1 MADQETRHF
10 SSSSIHFKNCS
21 TFAENFLRL
30 YKKLLGQTAVY
41 GLSSV
46 LVRIFPFLIA
56 PIVTKAFGP
65 SASSPFVDWY
75 SIAGVITVL
84 LTHGMETSFFRFA
97 QEENISKKTLVSTTA
112 MSILTAG
119 LLYLIL
125 GYVFRYQLAAAFE
138 TPDQVNFLVIFLFI
152 LSFDA
157 FATIPSAVLR
167 LEGKPV
173 LYMLSKVIGSLVYFG
188 LVYFFIRILKNAPD
202 GILGLKYNPEIGV
215 GYVFIAN
222 LVQSIVTL
230 AIVGKEFVNFSL
242 KAFDFQLWKKIM
254 NYSWPVMVAGLA
266 GVVNQTLD
274 RQFLKYL
281 LPESEARHQIGVYGA
296 VYKIATFITV
306 FRQAYQLGIEPY
318 FFASFKDKNNHKTY
332 TVLMDIF
339 VICNCLIFL
348 FLMVNLQWI
357 SELYLRNPLYYEGI
371 EIIPWVMLGALFL
384 GIYLNL
390 SIWYKLSDK
399 TRVGLYISL
408 IGAAITIAINVFFIP
423 KFGYW
428 ASAIAALVTFTSM
441 MIISYLWGRAEYP
454 IPYNTGKIALY
465 LGITI
470 GFSLI
475 SFYLFRTN
483 YFIGNALLATFILLV
498 IYKEKTIV
506 NSIRNAKY

>member
-1 MADQETRHF
+1 MQQNF
-10 SSSSIHFKNCS
+10 S
-21 TFAENFLRL
+21 AL

-65 SASSPFVDWY
+65 AASSPFVDWY

-97 QEENISKKTLVSTTA
+97 QEKEISKKTLVSTTA
-112 MSILTAG
+112 LSVLSAG
-119 LLYLIL
+119 FIYLIL
-125 GYVFRYQLAAAFE
+125 GYVFRQELANAFE

-188 LVYFFIRILKNAPD
+188 LVFFFIKILKNQPD
-202 GILGLKYNPEIGV
+202 GIFGLKYNPEIGV

-222 LVQSIVTL
+222 LAQSIVTL
-230 AIVGKEFVNFSL
+230 AIVGKEFVNFSF
-242 KAFDFQLWKKIM
+242 KSFDFGLWKRIM

-281 LPESEARHQIGVYGA
+281 LPDGEARHQIGVYGA

-318 FFASFKDKNNHKTY
+318 FFSSFKDKSNHKTY
-332 TVLMDIF
+332 SVLMDIF
-339 VICNCLIFL
+339 VICNCLIFM

-357 SELYLRNPLYYEGI
+357 SEQYLRNPLYYEGI

-390 SIWYKLSDK
+390 SIWYKLSDQ

-408 IGAAITIAINVFFIP
+408 IGAAITIAINVIFIP
-423 KFGYW
+423 KYGYW

-441 MIISYLWGRAEYP
+441 MVISYIWGRIQYP
-454 IPYNTGKIALY
+454 IPYNTKKVLLY

-470 GFSLI
+470 SFSLI
-475 SFYLFRTN
+475 SFYFFRTN
-483 YFIGNALLATFILLV
+483 YIVGNLFLVAFIALVL
-498 IYKEKTIV
+498 YQEKAIV
-506 NSIRNAKY
+506 NKILKR

>member
-1 MADQETRHF
+1 M
-10 SSSSIHFKNCS
+10 
-21 TFAENFLRL
+21 
-30 YKKLLGQTAVY
+30 
-41 GLSSV
+41 

-65 SASSPFVDWY
+65 AASSPFVDWY

-112 MSILTAG
+112 TSILTAG

-125 GYVFRYQLAAAFE
+125 GYVFRYHLAAAFE
-138 TPDQVNFLVIFLFI
+138 TPDQVNFLIIFLFI

-188 LVYFFIRILKNAPD
+188 LVVFFIKWLPKFPN

-222 LVQSIVTL
+222 LIQSIVTL
-230 AIVGKEFVNFSL
+230 AIVGKEFLNFSL
-242 KAFDFQLWKKIM
+242 KSFDFKLWKKIM

-266 GVVNQTLD
+266 GVANQTLD

-281 LPESEARHQIGVYGA
+281 LPEADARHQIGVYGA

-318 FFASFKDKNNHKTY
+318 FFSSFKDKNNHKTY

-357 SELYLRNPLYYEGI
+357 SEKYLRNPLYYEGI

-390 SIWYKLSDK
+390 SIWYKLSDQ

-408 IGAAITIAINVFFIP
+408 IGAGITIVINFLFIP
-423 KFGYW
+423 QYGYW
-428 ASAIAALVTFTSM
+428 ASAIAALVTFSSM
-441 MIISYLWGRAEYP
+441 MVISYIWGRIQYP
-454 IPYNTGKIALY
+454 IPYNTSKILMY
-465 LGITI
+465 LGLTI
-470 GFSLI
+470 SFSLI
-475 SFYLFRTN
+475 SFYFFRTN
-483 YFIGNALLATFILLV
+483 YIVGNLFLLIFVGFILL
-498 IYKEKTIV
+498 KEKAIV
-506 NSIRNAKY
+506 NRILQR

>member
-1 MADQETRHF
+1 M
-10 SSSSIHFKNCS
+10 
-21 TFAENFLRL
+21 

-65 SASSPFVDWY
+65 TASSPFVDWY

-97 QEENISKKTLVSTTA
+97 QEKDIDKKTLVSTTSL
-112 MSILTAG
+112 SIISIG
-119 LLYLIL
+119 LIYLIL
-125 GYVFRYQLAAAFE
+125 GYVFRQSLANAFE
-138 TPDQVNFLVIFLFI
+138 TPDQVNFLVLFLFI

-157 FATIPSAVLR
+157 FATIPSAILR
-167 LEGKPV
+167 LEGKPI
-173 LYMLSKVIGSLVYFG
+173 LYMLSKVLGSLVYFF
-188 LVYFFIRILKNAPD
+188 LVVFFIKWLPQMPD

-230 AIVGKEFVNFSL
+230 AIVGKEFVNFSI
-242 KAFDFQLWKKIM
+242 KKFDFLLWKRIM

-281 LPESEARHQIGVYGA
+281 LPEGEAKHQIGVYGA

-318 FFASFKDKNNHKTY
+318 FFSSFKDKNNHKTY
-332 TVLMDIF
+332 AVLMDIF
-339 VICNCLIFL
+339 VICNCLIYMG
-348 FLMVNLQWI
+348 LMVNLQWI
-357 SELYLRNPLYYEGI
+357 SEKYLRNPLYYEGI
-371 EIIPWVMLGALFL
+371 EIIPMVMLGALFL

-390 SIWYKLSDK
+390 SIWYKLSDR

-408 IGAAITIAINVFFIP
+408 IGAAITIGINFIFIP
-423 KFGYW
+423 EFGYW
-428 ASAIAALVTFTSM
+428 ASASAALITFTSM
-441 MIISYLWGRAEYP
+441 MIISYIWGQRVYP
-454 IPYNTGKIALY
+454 IHYHVGKLSMY
-465 LGITI
+465 LFLSI
-470 GFSLI
+470 SLSLL
-475 SFYLFRTN
+475 SFYFFRTN
-483 YFIGNALLATFILLV
+483 YFIGNLFLLLFLGFVLYQEKNIVKKIL
-498 IYKEKTIV
+498 KK
-506 NSIRNAKY
+506 

>member
-1 MADQETRHF
+1 M
-10 SSSSIHFKNCS
+10 
-21 TFAENFLRL
+21 

-97 QEENISKKTLVSTTA
+97 QEKDIDKKTLVSTTSL
-112 MSILTAG
+112 SILSVG
-119 LLYLIL
+119 CIYLLL
-125 GYVFRYQLAAAFE
+125 GYVFRQPLANAFE
-138 TPDQVNFLVIFLFI
+138 TPDQVNFLVLFLFI

-157 FATIPSAVLR
+157 FSTIPSAILR

-173 LYMLSKVIGSLVYFG
+173 LYMLSKVVGSLVYFF
-188 LVYFFIRILKNAPD
+188 LVVFFIRWLPQMPN
-202 GILGLKYNPEIGV
+202 GFLGLKYDPEIGV

-230 AIVGKEFVNFSL
+230 IIVGKEFVNFSF
-242 KAFDFQLWKKIM
+242 KKFDFQLWKRIM

-281 LPESEARHQIGVYGA
+281 LPENEARHQIGVYGA

-318 FFASFKDKNNHKTY
+318 FFSSFKDKNNHKTY
-332 TVLMDIF
+332 AVLMDIF
-339 VICNCLIFL
+339 VICNCLIFTG
-348 FLMVNLQWI
+348 LMVNLQWI
-357 SELYLRNPLYYEGI
+357 SEKYLRNPLYYEGI
-371 EIIPWVMLGALFL
+371 DIIPMVMLGALFL

-390 SIWYKLSDK
+390 SIWYKLSDR
-399 TRVGLYISL
+399 TRVGLYISI
-408 IGAAITIAINVFFIP
+408 IGALITIAINFIFIP
-423 KFGYW
+423 TYGYW
-428 ASAIAALVTFTSM
+428 ASASAALITFFSM
-441 MIISYLWGRAEYP
+441 MTISYIWGQKVYP
-454 IPYNTGKIALY
+454 IHYHVKKLTLY
-465 LGITI
+465 LLSAI
-470 GFSLI
+470 SLSMI
-475 SFYLFRTN
+475 SFYCFRTN
-483 YFIGNALLATFILLV
+483 YIIGNLFLLV
-498 IYKEKTIV
+498 FLGIVIFQEKDIIKRILKI
-506 NSIRNAKY
+506 SK